1 MPLYRTIPILQGLIG
16 IWQLSETTTDLL
28 PEFSEAELSDPLFA
42 KYTHGKR
49 QLEWLATRLLLKK
62 MIGNEF
68 TISYMPSG
76 KPLLLHKLFREISI
90 THSRDFVAIIVHE
103 SKKIGIDIE
112 NIARDFK
119 RIEKRFLS
127 AEELEFTG
135 DNAELKC
142 LFWCAKEAVFK
153 LVDDEGIEFRE
164 QIIVNPVPENRN
176 QFSAEFI
183 TACKRINYQI
193 HYDFF
198 AENCLVWIVE

>member
-1 MPLYRTIPILQGLIG
+1 MPLYKTIPISQGLIG
-16 IWQLSETTTDLL
+16 IWRLSETTADLL
-28 PEFSEAELSDPLFA
+28 PEFSETEISDPLFA

-49 QLEWLATRLLLKK
+49 QLEWLTTRLLLKK
-62 MIGNEF
+62 MIGNEL

-112 NIARDFK
+112 NTARDFK

-135 DNAELKC
+135 DNTELKC

-153 LVDDEGIEFRE
+153 LVDDDGIEFRE
-164 QIIVNPVPENRN
+164 QIIVGPLPENEN
-176 QFSAEFI
+176 QFSVEFI
-183 TACKRINYQI
+183 TGGKRINYQI
-193 HYDFF
+193 AYDFF
-198 AENCLVWIVE
+198 AENCLVWIME